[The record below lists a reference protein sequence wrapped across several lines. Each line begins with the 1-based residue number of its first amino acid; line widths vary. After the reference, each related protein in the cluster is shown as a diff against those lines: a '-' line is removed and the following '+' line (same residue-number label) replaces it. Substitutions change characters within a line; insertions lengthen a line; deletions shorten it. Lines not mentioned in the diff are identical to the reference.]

1 VIIIGAGWAGLAAA
15 RTYVTI
21 NPEIDLTIL
30 DDDTSV
36 GGVWSKSRLYPGLI
50 ADSANGLFEFSDE
63 TMVTEKQP
71 KYKLIPG
78 SQIQSYL
85 WQYAKKWDLTRR
97 IQSDSKVVKAERIG
111 REGSYEGWR
120 LFTAKGDVLE
130 CSKLIV
136 ASGLYSKPYTPDIPG
151 KETFE
156 GLVLHSKELGVSHQK
171 LATSD
176 VKSVIVVGGRKS
188 AIEAAN
194 ICFAAKK
201 HVHWIVRPSNI
212 GVPFVVSDPDMK
224 PNLMSANQARIFS
237 VWSPSIFNTDG
248 FWYRFLHS
256 GRSAVGNRVYGGFWR
271 LMSWA
276 ITKDVGY
283 EKSANG
289 KMVKPGE
296 PNVFRTLGSTSLL
309 QKGSNTFLDELH
321 SGKYVTVHRAGLRSM
336 TSKGALLDNDEVL
349 EADAVV
355 FCTGWRPST
364 DYFGDQDASDL
375 GLPVNPETE
384 DPEVAK
390 YWAQLLEEADQE
402 MVKIFPHMAE
412 GPRPEFVKDATQFR
426 MYREILSPKLLAQE
440 DRSIAFAG
448 FVSSSQTAF
457 NAEIMALWVVA
468 WLEGLMPKSNL
479 PTESM
484 MDKDVARTIAW
495 MERRYRSGGRAPEI
509 VFESQSYFDALV
521 ADLGL
526 EVNRKKKGF
535 LGSLKEWVVPYMP
548 GDYAGI
554 IEEYMRGVKE

>member
-1 VIIIGAGWAGLAAA
+1 MSPPKVTIIGA
-15 RTYVTI
+15 V
-21 NPEIDLTIL
+21 DLTIL

-36 GGVWSKSRLYPGLI
+36 GGVWSKARLYPGLI

-71 KYKLIPG
+71 IYKLIPG

-85 WQYAKKWDLTRR
+85 EVTQRR
-97 IQSDSKVVKAERIG
+97 
-111 REGSYEGWR
+111 SYEGWR
-120 LFTAKGDVLE
+120 LFTGKGGVLE

-151 KETFE
+151 QETFE
-156 GLVLHSKELGVSHQK
+156 GLVLHSKELGASHQN
-171 LATSD
+171 LATSEI
-176 VKSVIVVGGRKS
+176 KSVIIIGGRKS

-201 HVHWIVRPSNI
+201 HVHWIVRPSDI
-212 GVPFVVSDPDMK
+212 GVPFVLSDPDMK

-237 VWSPSIFNTDG
+237 IWSPSIFSTDG

-256 GRSAVGNRVYGGFWR
+256 GRSALGNRVYRGFWR

-276 ITKDVGY
+276 ITREVGY

-289 KMVKPGE
+289 KIVKPGE

-309 QKGSNTFLDELH
+309 QKGSNRFLEELH
-321 SGKYVTVHRAGLRSM
+321 SGKNVTVHRAGLKSM
-336 TSKGALLDNDEVL
+336 TKEGIILDNDEVL

-364 DYFGDQDASDL
+364 DYFSDQDALDL
-375 GLPVNPETE
+375 GLPVHPESE

-390 YWAQLLEEADQE
+390 YWTQLLEEADEE
-402 MVKIFPHMAE
+402 MVKIFPHMAD

-426 MYREILSPKLLAQE
+426 LYREILFPKLLAQG

-457 NAEIMALWVVA
+457 NAEIMALWAVA
-468 WLEGLMPKSNL
+468 WLEWLMPKSNL

-484 MDKDVARTIAW
+484 MDKEVARTTAW
-495 MERRYRSGGRAPEI
+495 MGRRYRSGIRAPEI
-509 VFESQSYFDALV
+509 VFESQSYFDVLV

-526 EVNRKKKGF
+526 EVNRKQKGF
-535 LGSLKEWVVPYMP
+535 LGTFKEWVIPYMP
-548 GDYAGI
+548 HDYAGI
-554 IEEYMRGVKE
+554 IEEYTRSVKEVK